1 MKRLIVLVLLFLF
14 SCAGETSKLEK
25 RDGIYFLKLEGSHYE
40 IGYQHATEFRNGVLY
55 VGRFF
60 RRILPDEFLNLLKE
74 SGFIKRLEDN
84 FPEELRDEARGMA
97 DGLNGE
103 LFNYEALIIASY
115 GYYFVDNFFYN
126 QQLPMCSGFVA
137 FGPATTDGILIN
149 ARNMDWMQMDILLR
163 YPTVILYRPEGK
175 NAFISIG
182 YPSMIGVISGMNE
195 KGIAVS
201 LLASP
206 STDCTWDGT
215 DITLILRLVMEN
227 ADTIDEAEEMIT
239 SARIASGCNIL
250 LSSGFEKTGSV
261 VEVSAS
267 RSAIRKPENSVLLV
281 ANHYLSENMKETQTG
296 WEGELE
302 WSLYRFSALQK
313 LLEENYGKI
322 DFDVARRIMETYPV
336 GNTFTV
342 HQIIYIPEKLKLL
355 VKMKGAAE
363 KYVEFKIK

>member
-1 MKRLIVLVLLFLF
+1 MKRAVILILFFF
-14 SCAGETSKLEK
+14 SCATETSRLEK

-40 IGYQHATEFRNGVLY
+40 IGYQHATEFRDGVLY

-60 RRILPDEFLNLLKE
+60 RRILPDDFLNLLIK
-74 SGFIKRLEDN
+74 SGFIKKLEDN
-84 FPEELRDEARGMA
+84 FPEELLDEARGMA
-97 DGLNGE
+97 DGLNGQV
-103 LFNYEALIIASY
+103 FNYEALIIASY
-115 GYYFVDNFFYN
+115 GYYFVENFFSN
-126 QQLPMCSGFVA
+126 RELPMCSGFIA

-149 ARNMDWMQMDILLR
+149 ARNMDWMAMDILLK

-206 STDCTWDGT
+206 STDCSWDGT
-215 DITLILRLVMEN
+215 DITLVLRLVMEN
-227 ADTIDEAEEMIT
+227 ADTLEEAEEIIT
-239 SARIASGCNIL
+239 SSKNSTGCNIL

-281 ANHYLSENMKETQTG
+281 ANHYLSESMKGTQAKG

-302 WSLYRFSALQK
+302 WSLYRFSVLQQ
-313 LLEENYGKI
+313 LVAENYGKI
-322 DFDVARRIMETYPV
+322 NFDVAKRIIESYPV

-342 HQIIYIPEKLKLL
+342 HQIIYMPEELKVF
-355 VKMKGAAE
+355 VKMKGASE
-363 KYVEFKIK
+363 KYTEFRIK